1 MSERATVSRARLS
14 TRVSPRAS
22 SRWPPGIVIAVACI
36 VSVGLLAQTWDSI
49 QSDPPSTCD
58 LCEAWNAAQQPF
70 RVFANTYYVGV
81 AGLSA
86 ILITSSRGH
95 VLLDGGLPQSAPR
108 IDASIRSLGFRTDD
122 VVLIASSHAH
132 FDHAGGIAALQRR
145 SGATVAASAAGARAL
160 EHGEPVP
167 DDPQFAFGRARMGFP
182 SVSRAR
188 IVADNETVRA
198 GGLAITAHL
207 TPGHTPA
214 ARAGRGGRAT
224 KHVVSTSFMP
234 TASTRSRRQPS
245 ASATTQGWSNA
256 FARAS
261 PAWPDCRA
269 ISCCRC
275 TLTSRTWARSSRVER
290 GRTARIHSSID
301 RRAARMRRG
310 RQKRSSA
317 GLQRSGRFCP
327 GSRARL
333 INFAARVLAG
343 TSGPRPRCAADSAT
357 SRRVR

>member
-207 TPGHTPA
+207 TPGHTPGSTSWTWRSCDEA
-214 ARAGRGGRAT
+214 RCLDIVYADSLNPVSAPTFRFSDHPGLVERFRESITGVARLPCDILLSVHPDFSNMGEKLAGRARADG
-224 KHVVSTSFMP
+224 
-234 TASTRSRRQPS
+234 
-245 ASATTQGWSNA
+245 
-256 FARAS
+256 
-261 PAWPDCRA
+261 PDPF
-269 ISCCRC
+269 
-275 TLTSRTWARSSRVER
+275 
-290 GRTARIHSSID
+290 ID
-301 RRAARMRRG
+301 RSACGAYAERAPKA
-310 RQKRSSA
+310 
-317 GLQRSGRFCP
+317 LE
-327 GSRARL
+327 
-333 INFAARVLAG
+333 
-343 TSGPRPRCAADSAT
+343 
-357 SRRVR
+357 RRVAEERAVLSR